1 MESAAAKPS
10 KRTVEGGVVVEDV
23 KEGHGPEAKSGKL
36 VRVYY
41 TGRLA
46 NGKIFDSTTTGNG
59 FKFKLGKKE
68 VISGW
73 DVGLSGMK
81 VGGKRK
87 LVIPAKMGYGSQQ
100 AGPIPPNSALFFDV
114 ELRAVS

>member
-1 MESAAAKPS
+1 
-10 KRTVEGGVVVEDV
+10 VLDVIFIYYCDVVPMITYCDCQ
-23 KEGHGPEAKSGKL
+23 

-59 FKFKLGKKE
+59 FKFKLGKKQ

-73 DVGLSGMK
+73 DVGLSGK
-81 VGGKRK
+81 F
-87 LVIPAKMGYGSQQ
+87 
-100 AGPIPPNSALFFDV
+100 LFINIM
-114 ELRAVS
+114 LM

>member
-1 MESAAAKPS
+1 LVYVN
-10 KRTVEGGVVVEDV
+10 TVVWLRAWFIAVNCQ
-23 KEGHGPEAKSGKL
+23 

-46 NGKIFDSTTTGNG
+46 SGKIFDSTMTGNG

-73 DVGLSGMK
+73 DIGLSGMLSF
-81 VGGKRK
+81 VH
-87 LVIPAKMGYGSQQ
+87 LYC
-100 AGPIPPNSALFFDV
+100 
-114 ELRAVS
+114 

>member
-1 MESAAAKPS
+1 MNCQ
-10 KRTVEGGVVVEDV
+10 
-23 KEGHGPEAKSGKL
+23 

-46 NGKIFDSTTTGNG
+46 SGKIFDSTMTGNG

-73 DVGLSGMK
+73 DIGLSGMLSF
-81 VGGKRK
+81 VH
-87 LVIPAKMGYGSQQ
+87 LYC
-100 AGPIPPNSALFFDV
+100 
-114 ELRAVS
+114 

>member
-1 MESAAAKPS
+1 M
-10 KRTVEGGVVVEDV
+10 
-23 KEGHGPEAKSGKL
+23 
-36 VRVYY
+36 YY

-73 DVGLSGMK
+73 DVGLAGMLLLYLRITVK
-81 VGGKRK
+81 PLMFACHLLAVF
-87 LVIPAKMGYGSQQ
+87 VILLKS
-100 AGPIPPNSALFFDV
+100 PN
-114 ELRAVS
+114 LRAQISNFKHL